1 MKTKTQV
8 CIIDDEK
15 DGREYIALL
24 LENEFPELE
33 IDFQASSVEEAFIY
47 LTKNTPD
54 ILFLDIQ
61 LNDGTAFD
69 LLSNFKE
76 LSSQIIFITAYEH
89 FAIQAIKNGA
99 TDYLLKPIKKM
110 DFIIAVNKALE
121 NIRKS
126 KALSSNMV
134 QNNQN
139 QNNKISL
146 PTLQG
151 FKMITIT
158 DIVRCEADSSYTTFY
173 LADKTKIIVS
183 KTLHEFEETLAE
195 HNFFRIHH
203 KHLINLSHLQ
213 EYIKGK
219 GGQVV
224 MSDNSI
230 LDVSV
235 RKKNDFLQK
244 VDTIE

>member
-1 MKTKTQV
+1 MKTRTQA
-8 CIIDDEK
+8 CIIDDEQ
-15 DGREYIALL
+15 DGRDYIALL
-24 LENEFPELE
+24 LENEFPE
-33 IDFQASSVEEAFIY
+33 IQITFQASSVEEAFIY
-47 LTKNTPD
+47 LTKNSPE

-69 LLSNFKE
+69 LLSQFKE
-76 LSSQIIFITAYEH
+76 LPSQIIFITAYEK

-121 NIRKS
+121 NIAKN
-126 KALSSNMV
+126 KLLLSNTIQS
-134 QNNQN
+134 
-139 QNNKISL
+139 NKISL
-146 PTLQG
+146 ATLQG
-151 FKMITIT
+151 FKMINIP
-158 DIVRCEADSSYTTFY
+158 DIVRCEADSSYTIFY
-173 LADKTKIIVS
+173 LANKTKIMVS
-183 KTLHEFEETLAE
+183 KTLHDFEETLIQ

-203 KHLINLSHLQ
+203 KYLINLDHLQ

-224 MSDNSI
+224 MSDSSV

-235 RKKNDFLQK
+235 RKKNDFLNK
-244 VDTIE
+244 IETID

>member
-15 DGREYIALL
+15 DGRDYISLL
-24 LENEFPELE
+24 LENEFPD
-33 IDFQASSVEEAFIY
+33 IQISFQASSVEEAYIY

-61 LNDGTAFD
+61 LKDGTAFD
-69 LLSNFKE
+69 LLSKFRE
-76 LSSQIIFITAYEH
+76 IDSQIIFITAFEN

-99 TDYLLKPIKKM
+99 TDYLLKPIKKI
-110 DFIIAVNKALE
+110 DFIIAVRKALD
-121 NIRKS
+121 NIK
-126 KALSSNMV
+126 KNKGTSSA
-134 QNNQN
+134 QHPPK
-139 QNNKISL
+139 NKISL

-151 FKMITIT
+151 FKLTNIT
-158 DIVRCEADSSYTTFY
+158 DIIRCEADSSYTTFY
-173 LADKTKIIVS
+173 LTDKTKIIVS
-183 KTLHEFEETLAE
+183 KTLHDFEEHLSE

-203 KHLINLSHLQ
+203 KHLINLIHLK
-213 EYIKGK
+213 EYLKGK

-224 MSDNSI
+224 MTDNSI

-235 RKKNDFLQK
+235 RKKNDFLYK
-244 VDTIE
+244 IEHLD

>member
-1 MKTKTQV
+1 MKTQV

-24 LENEFPELE
+24 LQNEFPEIQ
-33 IDFQASSVEEAFIY
+33 IDFQASGIEDAFIY
-47 LTKNTPD
+47 LTKNSPD

-69 LLSNFKE
+69 LLSKFKE
-76 LSSQIIFITAYEH
+76 LSSQIIFITAYEN

-99 TDYLLKPIKKM
+99 TDYLLKPIKKI
-110 DFIIAVNKALE
+110 DFIIAVNKALD
-121 NIRKS
+121 
-126 KALSSNMV
+126 NMKRNKTFSFSTA
-134 QNNQN
+134 QD
-139 QNNKISL
+139 NKISL

-151 FKMITIT
+151 FKMINIP
-158 DIVRCEADSSYTTFY
+158 DIVHCEAESSYTTFY
-173 LADKTKIIVS
+173 LADKSKIMVS
-183 KTLHEFEETLAE
+183 KTLHEFEEVLAD

-224 MSDNSI
+224 MSDNSV
-230 LDVSV
+230 LNVST
-235 RKKNDFLQK
+235 RKKNDFLEK
-244 VDTIE
+244 LKL